1 MTPRSE
7 ARQRIKMALAR
18 KKFFWFCNV
27 LAPDF
32 YKEDRQYLVD
42 MCNEM
47 QDFYESDD
55 EVLIITVPPR
65 HGKSRTASMF
75 SQWVFG
81 KEPSEKIMT
90 GSYNETLSR
99 TFSKSVRNGISEVK
113 ADEDLI
119 VYSDLF
125 PNTRIKRGEAAMNL
139 WALDGGY
146 NNYLA
151 TSPGGTATGFGA
163 SILLIDDL
171 IKNSLEAYNEMVLEK
186 HWDWFTN
193 TMLSRLEEGG
203 KIIIIMTRW
212 ATGDL
217 AGRALAHFKSE
228 GKRMRHINLKALQDD
243 GTMLC
248 DEVLSRRSFDSKCL
262 AMGDD
267 IARANYQQEPLDA
280 KGKLYKKFSTYNEL
294 PKSFERIISYT
305 DTADDGADFLCS
317 IIAGE
322 YKQEL
327 YVLDVVYTQDGMEV
341 TEPLVAEH
349 LVRFN
354 ATEAEIESNN
364 GGKGFARNVRRILLE
379 THNMRKP
386 RVRWFHQSDNKKA
399 RILSASV
406 YVMDHVL
413 YPSDWARK
421 WPDYYDDMNKYQK
434 AGKNIHDDAPD
445 ATTGLVE
452 MISKKRKA
460 SAGAR
465 L

>member
-55 EVLIITVPPR
+55 EVLVINVPPR

-228 GKRMRHINLKALQDD
+228 GKRMRHINLKAMQDD

-280 KGKLYKKFSTYNEL
+280 KGSLYKTFRTYTEL
-294 PKSFERIISYT
+294 PRVFEQIINYT
-305 DTADDGADFLCS
+305 DTADEGEDYLSS
-317 IIAGE
+317 ICGGVLNGE
-322 YKQEL
+322 I
-327 YVLDVVYTQDGMEV
+327 YVLDMEYTQEPMEV
-341 TEPLVAEH
+341 TELLVAKMVARNRVERIK
-349 LVRFN
+349 V
-354 ATEAEIESNN
+354 ESNN
-364 GGKGFARNVRRILLE
+364 GGRGFARNIQKKLE
-379 THNMRKP
+379 EMEYYNG
-386 RVRWFHQSDNKKA
+386 VVEWFHQSENKKA
-399 RILSASV
+399 RILTAAPFV
-406 YVMDHVL
+406 QQHL
-413 YPSDWARK
+413 IYPHDWETRFA
-421 WPDYYDDMNKYQK
+421 DYAKDMKKFQK
-434 AGKNIHDDAPD
+434 AGKNLHDDAPD
-445 ATTGLVE
+445 ATSGLVE
-452 MISKKRKA
+452 MIEEAQPGIRSFWDD
-460 SAGAR
+460 
-465 L
+465 